1 MCLHAIFFCLVW
13 GCASQENRNPVESPS
28 PVLEPADEIGVVS
41 ESPRPSNFDE
51 TMQLLS
57 RLGYQGVG
65 LEHEDEAT
73 LKFVISVFS
82 NPKSQNRN
90 IRFVYT
96 GLQLSYDREQSSL
109 TLGENSSLAQTL
121 KFIEKNI
128 PFKK

>member
-1 MCLHAIFFCLVW
+1 M
-13 GCASQENRNPVESPS
+13 ESPS
-28 PVLEPADEIGVVS
+28 PVLEPADEISVVS

-57 RLGYQGVG
+57 QLGYQGVG

-73 LKFVISVFS
+73 LKFIISVFS

-96 GLQLSYDREQSSL
+96 GLQLSYDREQFSL